1 MKLEKRYG
9 SKRLDDACE
18 RVLRLTSQPTVR
30 NISVL
35 CKSSAEKQPDHVP
48 VKKEGGHGI
57 TRGAAYYNKGGKRDE

>member
-18 RVLRLTSQPTVR
+18 RVLRLTSQSTVR

-35 CKSSAEKQPDHVP
+35 CKSSAEKQPDYVP